1 MDPNDTIKYKIG
13 GNWTANN
20 ILTLI
25 QWIYIGAYYIECLE
39 LSIKR
44 CKTYL
49 RRNVIYGL
57 LISTL
62 AGTLNITQFNM
73 IENDLTNII
82 IKGILTF
89 STYSIAFS
97 SGIIKIFQ
105 FQEKLENHIKV
116 KQQWISFVVS
126 IGTELQLPYNLRQ
139 DALYLIKS
147 NKEKYLD
154 LLRIEYE
161 IPDDIKKI
169 ISYDMNKETPTD
181 ILGIKISQI
190 IINILKNEKEIIS
203 KIIEDPLYD
212 GNMDICDYYL
222 KKKTIDDSTPISNI
236 KCSNEVINKNSH
248 INKIPIL
255 NNFVKSLLTKK
266 ENNNQVHL
274 TRFSPSLNYFTDSTS
289 LPLYNSPS
297 PPIKLSPGKEEI
309 SYPTSPPTSTSS
321 TSPPT
326 STSSTS
332 PPTYISPTYNAPTYI
347 SPTSTSPPTS
357 TSSTSPTSTS
367 STSPTSTSS
376 TSPTSTS
383 KKHQSKNITK
393 LP

>member
-57 LISTL
+57 LLSTL

-73 IENDLTNII
+73 IENDLANII

-236 KCSNEVINKNSH
+236 KCSNEVLNKNSH
-248 INKIPIL
+248 IHKIPIL

-266 ENNNQVHL
+266 EDNQVHL

-289 LPLYNSPS
+289 LPLYNTSS
-297 PPIKLSPGKEEI
+297 TPIKLSPGKEEI
-309 SYPTSPPTSTSS
+309 SYPTSPPTSTSFI
-321 TSPPT
+321 SPPT
-326 STSSTS
+326 F
-332 PPTYISPTYNAPTYI
+332 I
-347 SPTSTSPPTS
+347 
-357 TSSTSPTSTS
+357 SSTSPTSTS
-367 STSPTSTSS
+367 STSPTSISSTSAPTS